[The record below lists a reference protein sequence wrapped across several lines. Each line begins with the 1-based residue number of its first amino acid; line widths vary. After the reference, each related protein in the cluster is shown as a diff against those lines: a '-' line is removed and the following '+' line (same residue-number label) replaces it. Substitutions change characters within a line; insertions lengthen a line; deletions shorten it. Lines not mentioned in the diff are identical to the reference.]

1 MASNELKDLTELLNK
16 QNAQLES
23 LEKDLTDLC
32 VKNKTNQDPN
42 AQLVRQ
48 FTAENEQLKAQIESL
63 TASLKVLGPVK
74 NTPKPSTC
82 NLSFDEKYELITRNL
97 QEIVGADRLK
107 AVLKER
113 DLKIYWGTATTGKP
127 HIAYF
132 VPMSK
137 ISDFLRAGCE
147 VTILFADLHAY
158 LDNMKAPWE
167 LLAKRTDYYEKV
179 IQSALTSIG
188 VPIEKLKFVRG
199 SEYQLS
205 REYTL
210 DVYKL
215 SSLLTEHDAKKAGA
229 EVVKQSNNPLLSGL
243 LYPGLQAL
251 DEEYLHCDAQF
262 GGVDQRKIFMLAE
275 EQLPRLGYEK
285 RAHLMNPMVPGLT
298 GTKMS
303 SSEENSKID
312 LLDSAAQVKKKIKSA
327 FCEPGNVENNGLLA
341 FAKHVLFPLSKD
353 NKLIIERKEEWGGNL
368 EYTKYDDLEAAFK
381 TEALHPGDLKSGV
394 EKALNALLAPIR
406 TAFEDPAMVKLIG
419 EAYPDPTKTKNVKQ
433 KK

>member
-1 MASNELKDLTELLNK
+1 MSSKELADLTDLLGK
-16 QNAQLES
+16 QNTQLEC
-23 LEKDLTDLC
+23 LEKELTDLC

-42 AQLVRQ
+42 AQLVKQ
-48 FTAENEQLKAQIESL
+48 LNSENEQLKAEIVSLTESL
-63 TASLKVLGPVK
+63 KSLGPVS
-74 NTPKPSTC
+74 TPSTC
-82 NLSFDEKYELITRNL
+82 NLTFDEKYELISRNL

-137 ISDFLRAGCE
+137 ISDFLKAGCE

-179 IQSALTSIG
+179 IKSALTSIG
-188 VPIEKLKFVRG
+188 VPIDKLKFVRG

-210 DVYKL
+210 DVYRL

-251 DEEYLHCDAQF
+251 DEEYLKCDCQF

-275 EQLPRLGYEK
+275 EHLPRLGYTK
-285 RAHLMNPMVPGLT
+285 RSHLMNPMVPGLT

-312 LLDSAAQVKKKIKSA
+312 MLDSASQVKKKIKSA
-327 FCEPGNVENNGLLA
+327 FCEPGNIENNGLLA

-353 NKLIIERKEEWGGNL
+353 GKMVIERKEEWGGNL
-368 EYTKYDDLEAAFK
+368 VFAKYEDLETAFAS
-381 TEALHPGDLKSGV
+381 EELHPGDLKSGI
-394 EKALNALLAPIR
+394 EKNLNALLQPIR
-406 TAFEDPAMVKLIG
+406 ESFESPEMVKLVA
-419 EAYPDPTKTKNVKQ
+419 EAYPPPVKEKYLKQ